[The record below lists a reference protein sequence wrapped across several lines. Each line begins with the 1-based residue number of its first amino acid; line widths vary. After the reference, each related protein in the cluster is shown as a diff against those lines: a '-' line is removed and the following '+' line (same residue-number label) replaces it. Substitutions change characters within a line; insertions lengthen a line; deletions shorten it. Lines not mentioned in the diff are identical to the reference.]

1 MLGWAIGHI
10 EKERKGGGGGGKPRI
25 RLGKTGP
32 RGRMYAPTK
41 GTVAIAKSK
50 FIKAGKG
57 ARAGIREHLR
67 YIQERERGERE
78 PERDFFNRDR
88 NGIERKEVYDD
99 MMRNRGDRAAMH
111 TVILSP
117 GDNSV
122 DIRDYT
128 RESMKALEERMVHEL
143 NWYATIHENTNHW
156 HAHVVIAGKIPERER
171 ELEQER
177 EREYESYKRGNGD
190 RSLKWSNEEKEVR
203 ELLGHRYDERAE
215 TDPRE
220 DRRAERE
227 FGHGS
232 EREETDPRVA
242 ELLGDRTRT
251 VDELKTERIL
261 DRYERQIEAREIA
274 KSRGDV
280 YLDVNDLR
288 ELRSAGNDYVH
299 RERSFDREIE
309 RAFEREFG
317 RDYERDFDRS
327 RDRADDLDRG
337 RDIDSM
343 RWSDISRTFETDRFM
358 QQEQGREYGRDER
371 SDDFNRGGG
380 RSRGSDDDERGRD
393 RDDEMDR
400 GRGGWGR

>member
-1 MLGWAIGHI
+1 MMLGWAIGQI
-10 EKERKGGGGGGKPRI
+10 DRERKGGGGGGKPRI

-57 ARAGIREHLR
+57 SRPAIREHLR

-78 PERDFFNRDR
+78 PERDFFNRNRD
-88 NGIERKEVYDD
+88 GIERKDVFED

-111 TVILSP
+111 TLILSP
-117 GDNSV
+117 GDNSI

-128 RESMKALEERMVHEL
+128 RESMEALEERMGHEL
-143 NWYATIHENTNHW
+143 NWYATIHENTDHW

-171 ELEQER
+171 ELEQAR
-177 EREYESYKRGNGD
+177 EREYEIQRRGNGD
-190 RSLKWSNEEKEVR
+190 RLLKWSSEEKDVR
-203 ELLGHRYDERAE
+203 ELLGDRYDERAE

-220 DRRAERE
+220 DWRAERE

-242 ELLGDRTRT
+242 ELLGDHTRSIS
-251 VDELKTERIL
+251 ELKTERVL
-261 DRYERQIEAREIA
+261 DRYERQMEAREIA

-299 RERSFDREIE
+299 RERSFDRELE

-317 RDYERDFDRS
+317 REYEHDMDRG
-327 RDRADDLDRG
+327 RDRGDDLDRG
-337 RDIDSM
+337 RDIESM
-343 RWSDISRTFETDRFM
+343 RWSEVASMFETDRFM
-358 QQEQGREYGRDER
+358 QQEHGREYGHDER
-371 SDDFNRGGG
+371 EDGPSRGEG
-380 RSRGSDDDERGRD
+380 RSRGGDDEERGRD
-393 RDDEMDR
+393 DDMDR
-400 GRGGWGR
+400 GRGWGR